1 MLLYLCMMR
10 DAVLGFA
17 QQFGFEPKIE
27 QGPMPVREQVI
38 VAGMGGSHLAADLLA
53 NLAPQ
58 ARIRVWSDYGLPTVE
73 VSEVSKTLFVAS
85 SYSGNTEETID
96 AYQAARK
103 AGFACAIMAVGGK
116 LIELAKQDGVP
127 YVQLPNIGIQPRSAL
142 GFGVRGLMAL
152 LSVDEALVGEARA
165 LQQRLQPA
173 DLEKRGQ
180 ELADVLRAHVPIVYA
195 STQNMGVAYN
205 WKIKLNET
213 GKVPAFYNIVPELNH
228 NEMTGFD
235 IAESTKVLSER
246 FAFVFLK
253 DREDHVRNQR
263 RMEVMAKLYR
273 DRGLPVHEVV
283 FEGQGRMERV
293 FTSLLL
299 ADWIAIA
306 LAAHYGLESEQV
318 PMVEEFKKT
327 L

>member
-1 MLLYLCMMR
+1 MLLYVYMMR
-10 DAVLGFA
+10 NAVLGFA
-17 QQFGFEPKIE
+17 EQFGFEPKIE
-27 QGPMPVREQVI
+27 QGPVPVREQVI
-38 VAGMGGSHLAADLLA
+38 VAGLGGSHLAADLLA
-53 NLAPQ
+53 NLAPHKQ
-58 ARIRVWSDYGLPTVE
+58 IRVWSDYGLPVVE
-73 VSEVSKTLFVAS
+73 PSEIGQTLFIAS

-96 AYQAARK
+96 AYYEAKK

-116 LIELAKQDGVP
+116 LIELAKQDGVA
-127 YVQLPNIGIQPRSAL
+127 YVQLPNTGIQPRSAL
-142 GFGVRGLMAL
+142 GFGMRALMAL
-152 LSVDEALVGEARA
+152 LSVDEVLVQEARG
-165 LQQRLQPA
+165 LQQRLQPSG
-173 DLEKRGQ
+173 LEKKGQ
-180 ELADVLRAHVPIVYA
+180 ELAAVLRAHVPIVYA
-195 STQNMGVAYN
+195 STRNMSVAYN

-235 IAESTKVLSER
+235 IADSTKALSQN

-253 DREDHVRNQR
+253 DSEDHPRNQR

-283 FEGQGRMERV
+283 LEGQGRMERV

-299 ADWIAIA
+299 ADWTAIA

>member
-1 MLLYLCMMR
+1 MMR

-17 QQFGFEPKIE
+17 QQFGFEPRIE
-27 QGPMPVREQVI
+27 QGPVSVREQVI

-53 NLAPQ
+53 NLVPY
-58 ARIRVWSDYGLPTVE
+58 ARIRVWSDYGLPAVE
-73 VSEVSKTLFVAS
+73 ASEVGKTLFIAS

-96 AYQAARK
+96 AYHEAKK

-127 YVQLPNIGIQPRSAL
+127 YVQLPNMGIQPRSAL

-152 LSVDEALVGEARA
+152 LSVEEGLVREARE
-165 LQQRLQPA
+165 LQTRLKPA
-173 DLEKRGQ
+173 DLEQKGQ
-180 ELADVLRAHVPIVYA
+180 ALAKSLQSCAPLIYA
-195 STQNMGVAYN
+195 STRNMGVAYN

-213 GKVPAFYNIVPELNH
+213 GKVPAFYNLVPELNH

-235 IAESTKVLSER
+235 IADSTKSLSQN

-253 DREDHVRNQR
+253 DTEDHPRNQR

-273 DRGLPVHEVV
+273 DRGLPVHEIVL
-283 FEGQGRMERV
+283 EGESRMERV
-293 FTSLLL
+293 FGALLL
-299 ADWIAIA
+299 ADWTAIA

-318 PMVEEFKKT
+318 PMVEEFKKM